1 MVEKLM
7 AEDPSIFDYDSQ
19 YEQMQK
25 LRDQKVAEQKE
36 ADKEKKVV
44 PINVNFINKI
54 SSNSPNTRT
63 SWWKRTR
70 SASWRSCCTMSAPTR
85 RSASRRPAISTTRRC
100 SSLGPTA
107 SRLRS

>member
-1 MVEKLM
+1 M

-44 PINVNFINKI
+44 PINVIFII
-54 SSNSPNTRT
+54 
-63 SWWKRTR
+63 
-70 SASWRSCCTMSAPTR
+70 
-85 RSASRRPAISTTRRC
+85 
-100 SSLGPTA
+100 
-107 SRLRS
+107 